1 MQATGPLPVLLLWD
15 LHLPVWWSKLN
26 LLKLLRQPLFSLNVE
41 KLSNAGRLF
50 QLGGHMVVKYN
61 RSILEFDR
69 TFQISP
75 SLASLSL
82 LTSRDVGW
90 LAQAEF

>member
-1 MQATGPLPVLLLWD
+1 MQATGPLPMLLLWD

-26 LLKLLRQPLFSLNVE
+26 LFKLLRQSLFSLNVE
-41 KLSNAGRLF
+41 KLSNAGCLF
-50 QLGGHMVVKYN
+50 QLGDHVVVKYN
-61 RSILEFDR
+61 RSILEFDW

-90 LAQAEF
+90 LVQAEF